1 VSRFKAKTKN
11 EKKEKKLKIS
21 LLSSAVWAFFI
32 LALAAGARLLY
43 DYASGFVDTEGILVG
58 LEEVI
63 FYIVMGVALLLIRMI
78 GRRLR
83 KRTGTLSNSTDD

>member
-1 VSRFKAKTKN
+1 
-11 EKKEKKLKIS
+11 
-21 LLSSAVWAFFI
+21 
-32 LALAAGARLLY
+32 LY

-63 FYIVMGVALLLIRMI
+63 FYIVMGIALLLIRMI

-83 KRTGTLSNSTDD
+83 ERTGTLSNSTED

>member
-1 VSRFKAKTKN
+1 MFRFEAETRN
-11 EKKEKKLKIS
+11 EKKKKKFKLLRLSLEAKIS
-21 LLSSAVWAFFI
+21 FV
-32 LALAAGARLLY
+32 LALTAGALLLY

-63 FYIVMGVALLLIRMI
+63 FYIVMGIALLLIRMI

-83 KRTGTLSNSTDD
+83 KRTGTLSNSTED